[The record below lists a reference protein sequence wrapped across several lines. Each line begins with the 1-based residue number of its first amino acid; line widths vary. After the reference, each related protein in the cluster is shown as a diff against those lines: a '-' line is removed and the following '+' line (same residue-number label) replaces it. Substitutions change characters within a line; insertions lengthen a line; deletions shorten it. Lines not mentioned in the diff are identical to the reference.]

1 MYLGIVYI
9 YQTSGQT
16 LAIAADRPL
25 KQYKKI
31 AERIKFIL
39 WIFTNFEDE
48 LYGHNYNIHGDHSLA
63 ILCPFAWNFLNLNA
77 YIQWY

>member
-1 MYLGIVYI
+1 MPLGSKASFKASPLQPGQSSVIGSHSSALIMYLGIVYI

-39 WIFTNFEDE
+39 
-48 LYGHNYNIHGDHSLA
+48 
-63 ILCPFAWNFLNLNA
+63 
-77 YIQWY
+77 